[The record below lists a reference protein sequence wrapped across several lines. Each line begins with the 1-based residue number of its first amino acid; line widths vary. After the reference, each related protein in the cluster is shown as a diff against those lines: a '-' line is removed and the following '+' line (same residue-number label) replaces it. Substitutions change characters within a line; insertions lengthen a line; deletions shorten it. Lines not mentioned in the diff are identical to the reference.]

1 VDSQNVTYDYALGH
15 FGLQSSTTNQQSD
28 LIMN

>member
-1 VDSQNVTYDYALGH
+1 MQNASYDYALGH
-15 FGLQSSTTNQQSD
+15 FGLAMSTTSRQSD